1 MIQPHETASAS
12 RRLSILLIALS
23 IASLVSIS
31 PSIFHSVHAA
41 GLVYVNRPTTVA
53 GSASTVVTVRVQV
66 AGVDPFNGWDIQI
79 ESNQSVISPI
89 SLSITGNGLEANYSE
104 NVLEIVSCINGV
116 SYATSHCDSSDGPGI
131 VHSVAVAHEGNPPT
145 SSAYGLLF
153 AINYT
158 VIRSGSYS
166 PLQILRA
173 VITNHQSPV
182 SITTRDGTYGIPLGQ
197 GFGLTASPDSPRI
210 VIGSKAN
217 VTLTVSSYGGYAGTI
232 DLALGTQ
239 PPGLLLFLNATS
251 TALSPNYPNNVT
263 LTIATD
269 TKYQANQYTVTVTAT
284 SNGLSH
290 TATVSILTTDK
301 PDFLLDASPL
311 TLEIHATGSSSSI
324 ITLHT
329 PSGFAGPIRLSVT
342 VPGVPGL
349 IASLGS
355 RNLMISPGSPATT
368 VLDIHTPDSPTPF
381 VYRVNITAT
390 SQFSS
395 HMVTVIV
402 IPPQPDF
409 SFLLNGTSHI
419 VQAGESRTFTLTM
432 TSIDYFKG
440 QVYLFASSRF
450 GFEEVFTPHAIALDF
465 GNTLMSTMTLTTD
478 TNSEPRN
485 HNVTLT
491 ALGTTVSGAS
501 LTHVIV
507 LTVTITQIPPLN
519 TILSLQPLTYLGV
532 IGALSLTTIVLTV
545 REVRRLKHA
554 RFLSQP
560 KPGFKVLLVSAA
572 TQFL

>member
-1 MIQPHETASAS
+1 M
-12 RRLSILLIALS
+12 SILLIALS

-41 GLVYVNRPTTVA
+41 GLVYVDRPTTAV

-66 AGVDPFNGWDIQI
+66 AGVDPFNGWDIQV

-89 SLSITGNGLEANYSE
+89 SLSITGNGLEVNYSE

-116 SYATSHCDSSDGPGI
+116 SYTANPCDSSDGPGI
-131 VHSVAVAHEGNPPT
+131 VHSEAVAHEGNPPT

-182 SITTRDGTYGIPLGQ
+182 SVTTRDGTYGIPLGQ
-197 GFGLTASPDSPRI
+197 GFELTASPDSPRI

-217 VTLTVSSYGGYAGTI
+217 VTFTVSSYGGYAGTI
-232 DLALGTQ
+232 DLTLGTQ
-239 PPGLLLFLNATS
+239 PPGLMLLLNASS
-251 TALSPNYPNNVT
+251 TLLSPNHPSNVT

-269 TKYQANQYTVTVTAT
+269 TTYQANQYTVMVTAT

-290 TATVSILTTDK
+290 TAAVSILTTDK
-301 PDFLLDASPL
+301 PDFILDASPL
-311 TLEIHATGSSSSI
+311 ILEIHATASSSSI

-329 PSGFAGPIRLSVT
+329 PAGFAGPIQLSVT
-342 VPGVPGL
+342 VPGIPGL

-355 RNLMISPGSPATT
+355 RNLIISPGSPTTT

-409 SFLLNGTSHI
+409 SFLLSGSGRI
-419 VQAGESRTFTLTM
+419 IQAGESRTFILAM
-432 TSIDYFKG
+432 TSVDYFKG
-440 QVYLFASSRF
+440 QLFLFASSRL
-450 GFEEVFTPHAIALDF
+450 GFEEVFSPPTIALDF
-465 GNTLMSTMTLTTD
+465 GNSSTSTMTLTTD
-478 TNSEPRN
+478 ANSEPGNR
-485 HNVTLT
+485 NVTLT
-491 ALGTTVSGAS
+491 AIGTTSIGAS
-501 LTHVIV
+501 VTHIIV
-507 LTVTITQIPPLN
+507 LTLTITRGPSSS
-519 TILSLQPLTYLGV
+519 TILGFMSLTYLGTGAV
-532 IGALSLTTIVLTV
+532 GALSLATILFAV
-545 REVRRLKHA
+545 RKARSLKHA
-554 RFLSQP
+554 
-560 KPGFKVLLVSAA
+560 
-572 TQFL
+572 

>member
-66 AGVDPFNGWDIQI
+66 AGVDPFNGWDIQV
-79 ESNQSVISPI
+79 ESNQSVINPI
-89 SLSITGNGLEANYSE
+89 SLSITGNGLGANYGE

-116 SYATSHCDSSDGPGI
+116 SYTTSHCDSSDGPGI
-131 VHSVAVAHEGNPPT
+131 VHSAAVAHEGNPPT

-173 VITNHQSPV
+173 VITNHLSPV
-182 SITTRDGTYGIPLGQ
+182 SLTTRDGTYGIPFGQ

-232 DLALGTQ
+232 DLTLGTQ

-251 TALSPNYPNNVT
+251 TPLSPNYPSNVT

-269 TKYQANQYTVTVTAT
+269 TTYQANQYTVMVTAT
-284 SNGLSH
+284 SDGLSH

-301 PDFLLDASPL
+301 PDFILDASPL
-311 TLEIHATGSSSSI
+311 ILEIHATGSSSSI

-329 PSGFAGPIRLSVT
+329 PSGFAGPIRLNVT

-409 SFLLNGTSHI
+409 SFLLNGTGYI

-560 KPGFKVLLVSAA
+560 KPGFKVPLVSAA

>member
-1 MIQPHETASAS
+1 MVQSHETVSAS

-41 GLVYVNRPTTVA
+41 GLVYVDRPTTAV

-66 AGVDPFNGWDIQI
+66 AGVDPFNGWDIQV

-89 SLSITGNGLEANYSE
+89 SLSITGNGLEVNYSE

-116 SYATSHCDSSDGPGI
+116 SYTANPCDSSDGPGI
-131 VHSVAVAHEGNPPT
+131 VHSEAVAHEGNPPT

-182 SITTRDGTYGIPLGQ
+182 SVTTRDGTYGIPLGQ
-197 GFGLTASPDSPRI
+197 GFELTASPDSPRI

-217 VTLTVSSYGGYAGTI
+217 VTFTVSSYGGYAGTI
-232 DLALGTQ
+232 DLTLGTQ
-239 PPGLLLFLNATS
+239 PPGLMLLLNASS
-251 TALSPNYPNNVT
+251 TLLSPNHPSNVT

-269 TKYQANQYTVTVTAT
+269 TTYQANQYTVMVTAT

-290 TATVSILTTDK
+290 TAAVSILTTDK
-301 PDFLLDASPL
+301 PDFILDASPL
-311 TLEIHATGSSSSI
+311 ILEIHATASSSSI

-329 PSGFAGPIRLSVT
+329 PAGFAGPIQLSVT
-342 VPGVPGL
+342 VPGIPGL

-355 RNLMISPGSPATT
+355 RNLIISPGSPTTT

-409 SFLLNGTSHI
+409 SFLLSGSGRI
-419 VQAGESRTFTLTM
+419 IQAGESRTFILAM
-432 TSIDYFKG
+432 TSVDYFKG
-440 QVYLFASSRF
+440 QLFLFASSRL
-450 GFEEVFTPHAIALDF
+450 GFEEVFSPPTIALDF
-465 GNTLMSTMTLTTD
+465 GNSSTSTMTLTTD
-478 TNSEPRN
+478 ANSEPGNR
-485 HNVTLT
+485 NVTLT
-491 ALGTTVSGAS
+491 AIGTTSIGAS
-501 LTHVIV
+501 VTHIIV
-507 LTVTITQIPPLN
+507 LTLTLTRGPSSS
-519 TILSLQPLTYLGV
+519 TILGFMSLTYLGTGAV
-532 IGALSLTTIVLTV
+532 GALSLATILFAV
-545 REVRRLKHA
+545 RKARSLKHA
-554 RFLSQP
+554 
-560 KPGFKVLLVSAA
+560 
-572 TQFL
+572 

>member
-1 MIQPHETASAS
+1 MVQPHETVSAS

-41 GLVYVNRPTTVA
+41 GLVYVDRPTTAA
-53 GSASTVVTVRVQV
+53 GSASTVVTVLVQV
-66 AGVDPFNGWDIQI
+66 AGVDPFNGWDIQV

-116 SYATSHCDSSDGPGI
+116 NYTTSHCDSSDGPGI
-131 VHSVAVAHEGNPPT
+131 VHSAAVAYGNPPT

-158 VIRSGSYS
+158 VIPSGSYS

-182 SITTRDGTYGIPLGQ
+182 SVTTRDGTYGIPLGQ
-197 GFGLTASPDSPRI
+197 GFELTASPDSPRI

-217 VTLTVSSYGGYAGTI
+217 VTFTVSSYGGYAGTI
-232 DLALGTQ
+232 DLTLGTQ
-239 PPGLLLFLNATS
+239 PPGLMLLLNASS
-251 TALSPNYPNNVT
+251 TLLSPNHPRNVT

-269 TKYQANQYTVTVTAT
+269 TTYQANQYTVMVTAT

-301 PDFLLDASPL
+301 PDFILDASPL
-311 TLEIHATGSSSSI
+311 ILEIHATVSSSSI

-329 PSGFAGPIRLSVT
+329 PAGFAGPIQLSVT
-342 VPGVPGL
+342 VPGIPGL

-355 RNLMISPGSPATT
+355 RNLIISPGSPTTT

-409 SFLLNGTSHI
+409 SFLLSGSGRI
-419 VQAGESRTFTLTM
+419 IQAGESRTFILAM
-432 TSIDYFKG
+432 TSVDYFKG
-440 QVYLFASSRF
+440 QLFLFASSRL
-450 GFEEVFTPHAIALDF
+450 GFEEVFSPPTIALDF
-465 GNTLMSTMTLTTD
+465 GNSSTSTMTLTTD
-478 TNSEPRN
+478 ANSEPGNR
-485 HNVTLT
+485 NVTLT
-491 ALGTTVSGAS
+491 AIGTTSIGAS
-501 LTHVIV
+501 VTHIIV
-507 LTVTITQIPPLN
+507 LTLTINRGPSFEYNSWVHVFDLHRRGRRW
-519 TILSLQPLTYLGV
+519 S
-532 IGALSLTTIVLTV
+532 ALS
-545 REVRRLKHA
+545 
-554 RFLSQP
+554 S
-560 KPGFKVLLVSAA
+560 SY
-572 TQFL
+572 

>member
-1 MIQPHETASAS
+1 MVQPHETVSAS

-41 GLVYVNRPTTVA
+41 GLVYVDRPTTAA
-53 GSASTVVTVRVQV
+53 GSAGTVVTVRVQV
-66 AGVDPFNGWDIQI
+66 AGVDPFNGWDIQV

-89 SLSITGNGLEANYSE
+89 SLSITGNGLEVNYSE

-116 SYATSHCDSSDGPGI
+116 SYTTNPCDSSDGPGI
-131 VHSVAVAHEGNPPT
+131 VHSEAVAYGNPPT

-182 SITTRDGTYGIPLGQ
+182 SVTTRDGTYGIPLGQ
-197 GFGLTASPDSPRI
+197 GFELTASPDSPRI

-217 VTLTVSSYGGYAGTI
+217 VTFTVSSYGGYAGTI
-232 DLALGTQ
+232 DLTLGTQ
-239 PPGLLLFLNATS
+239 PPGLMLLLNASS
-251 TALSPNYPNNVT
+251 TLLSPNHPSNVT

-269 TKYQANQYTVTVTAT
+269 TTYQANQYTVMVTAT

-290 TATVSILTTDK
+290 TAAVSILTTDK
-301 PDFLLDASPL
+301 PDFILDASPL
-311 TLEIHATGSSSSI
+311 ILEIHATASSSSI

-329 PSGFAGPIRLSVT
+329 PAGFAGPIQLSVT
-342 VPGVPGL
+342 VPGIPGL

-355 RNLMISPGSPATT
+355 RNLIISPGSPTTT

-409 SFLLNGTSHI
+409 SFLLSGSGRI
-419 VQAGESRTFTLTM
+419 IQAGESRTFTLAM
-432 TSIDYFKG
+432 TSVDYFKG
-440 QVYLFASSRF
+440 QLFLFASSRL
-450 GFEEVFTPHAIALDF
+450 GFEEVFSPPTIALDF
-465 GNTLMSTMTLTTD
+465 GNSSTSTMTLTTD
-478 TNSEPRN
+478 ASSEPGNRT
-485 HNVTLT
+485 VTLT
-491 ALGTTVSGAS
+491 AIGTTSIGAS
-501 LTHVIV
+501 VTHIIV
-507 LTVTITQIPPLN
+507 LTLTITRGPSSN
-519 TILSLQPLTYLGV
+519 TILGFMSLTYLGAGAV
-532 IGALSLTTIVLTV
+532 GALSLATILFAV
-545 REVRRLKHA
+545 RKARSLKHA
-554 RFLSQP
+554 
-560 KPGFKVLLVSAA
+560 
-572 TQFL
+572 

>member
-1 MIQPHETASAS
+1 MVQSHETVSAS

-41 GLVYVNRPTTVA
+41 GLVYVDRPTTAV

-66 AGVDPFNGWDIQI
+66 AGVDPFNGWDIQV

-89 SLSITGNGLEANYSE
+89 SLSITGDGLEVNYSE

-116 SYATSHCDSSDGPGI
+116 SYTTNPCDSSDGPGI
-131 VHSVAVAHEGNPPT
+131 VHSEVAHEGNPPT

-182 SITTRDGTYGIPLGQ
+182 SVTTRDGTYGIPLGQ
-197 GFGLTASPDSPRI
+197 GFELTASPDSPRI

-217 VTLTVSSYGGYAGTI
+217 VTFTVSSYGGYAGTI
-232 DLALGTQ
+232 DLTLGTQ
-239 PPGLLLFLNATS
+239 PPSLMLLLNASS
-251 TALSPNYPNNVT
+251 TLLSPNHPSNVT

-269 TKYQANQYTVTVTAT
+269 TTYQANQYTVMVTAT

-290 TATVSILTTDK
+290 TATVSILTTYK
-301 PDFLLDASPL
+301 PDFILDASPL
-311 TLEIHATGSSSSI
+311 ILEIHATASSSSI
-324 ITLHT
+324 ITLRT
-329 PSGFAGPIRLSVT
+329 PAGFAGPIQLSVT
-342 VPGVPGL
+342 VPGIPGL

-355 RNLMISPGSPATT
+355 RNLIISPGSPTTT

-409 SFLLNGTSHI
+409 SFLLSGSGRI
-419 VQAGESRTFTLTM
+419 IQAGESRTFILAM
-432 TSIDYFKG
+432 TSVDYFKG
-440 QVYLFASSRF
+440 QLFLFASSRL
-450 GFEEVFTPHAIALDF
+450 GFEEVFSPPTIALDF
-465 GNTLMSTMTLTTD
+465 ANSSTDTMTVTTD
-478 TNSEPRN
+478 ANSEPGNR
-485 HNVTLT
+485 NVTLT
-491 ALGTTVSGAS
+491 AIGTTSIGAS
-501 LTHVIV
+501 VTHIIV
-507 LTVTITQIPPLN
+507 LTLTITRGPSSS
-519 TILSLQPLTYLGV
+519 TILGFMSLTYLGAGAV
-532 IGALSLTTIVLTV
+532 GALSLATILFAV
-545 REVRRLKHA
+545 RKARSLKHA
-554 RFLSQP
+554 
-560 KPGFKVLLVSAA
+560 
-572 TQFL
+572 